1 MPLWAV
7 IVLFKERERATV
19 NVPLVY
25 FQGLQGVSNQPR
37 ASASATDCK
46 EKKKLHLQ
54 KGQISADT
62 SRLAENRVSGSL
74 EFRFHLFILLS
85 LNTLRYLFTHKPF
98 SAAFKK
104 TISHVAVPSPFS
116 VCFARPAGTWRPL
129 D

>member
-1 MPLWAV
+1 MCHWFTSRGSKSLATN
-7 IVLFKERERATV
+7 REPQLKLLTV
-19 NVPLVY
+19 
-25 FQGLQGVSNQPR
+25 R
-37 ASASATDCK
+37 K
-46 EKKKLHLQ
+46 KKKKLHLQ

-85 LNTLRYLFTHKPF
+85 LNTLRYVFTHKPF